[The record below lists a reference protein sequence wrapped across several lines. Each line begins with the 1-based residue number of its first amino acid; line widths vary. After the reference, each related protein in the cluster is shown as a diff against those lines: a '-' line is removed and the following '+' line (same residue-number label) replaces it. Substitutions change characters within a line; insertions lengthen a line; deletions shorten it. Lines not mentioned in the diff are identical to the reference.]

1 MGLYQQLLAKG
12 KAAIEAIELPFKVR
26 AEQKGLEM
34 KILKLEEQIAKDEL
48 AIQQQK
54 SNCPINWDTLG
65 SAIDNKVL
73 NERRLKQYQDLN
85 TELFGETPAPATT
98 A

>member
-1 MGLYQQLLAKG
+1 MGLYKRLLATG
-12 KAAIEAIELPFKVR
+12 KAAIEAIELPFKVK

-54 SNCPINWDTLG
+54 STNPIDWDALG
-65 SAIDNKVL
+65 NAIDRKVL
-73 NERRLKQYQDLN
+73 TERRLKQYQDLN
-85 TELFGETPAPATT
+85 VELFGEEKEAEKA
-98 A
+98 

>member
-1 MGLYQQLLAKG
+1 MGLYKKLLASG
-12 KAAIEAIELPFKVR
+12 KAAIEVIELPFKVK

-48 AIQQQK
+48 AIQQHK
-54 SNCPINWDTLG
+54 STNPINWDALG
-65 SAIDNKVL
+65 QAIDTKVL
-73 NERRLKQYQDLN
+73 NQRRLKQFQDLN
-85 TELFGETPAPATT
+85 EELFGEETTT